1 MQKEQK
7 QLQRRR
13 RALVREFYRGNRGF
27 FALSMLCMA
36 VLAGVQIAL
45 AVMMKELIDAA
56 YGTDLAPV
64 LRMLLAGVAGG
75 AGLIGTDL
83 IRAVVSPRFYK
94 RALLQYKDNVF
105 RRITQKS
112 IGSFQREN
120 TSRYLSALT
129 NDMNSIEYNYLEPVF
144 QLVMQLLSFVGALW
158 LMLSY
163 SPLLTL
169 VSLVLCLL
177 PLLGSVCTGGRVTDA
192 EKHISDENEDFV
204 GMTRDLLE
212 GFTVVK
218 SFRAE
223 QEAARLFARRN
234 EELEEARRKRKALGI
249 LVAVL
254 ASDTGAIVQVGVF
267 VVGAYLAV
275 SGQGVTAGM
284 VISFVQMMNYVLN
297 PIGAIPPMIA
307 NRRAALALVDKLADA
322 LEDNASR
329 AGKNIPPVLQEG
341 IAMENVGFEY
351 EAEKP
356 VLRDVTCTFA
366 AGKSYAV
373 VGASGSGKSTLLN
386 LLLGASENYQGAIR
400 FDGVELRDIS
410 PESLFDLVSIVQQN
424 VFVFNDT
431 IRNNITMFREFPEED
446 VQRAVRLSGLNALI
460 AQRGEDYVCG
470 ENGKDLSGGER
481 QRISIARC
489 LLRSTPVMLIDEATA
504 ALDAATAFS
513 VTREIQNLEGL
524 TRIVVTHRLEAA
536 LLERYDAIL
545 VLRGG
550 RIAEMGK
557 FADLMA
563 EKGYFY
569 SLYTVSQD

>member
-13 RALVREFYRGNRGF
+13 RALVREFYRGNRCF
-27 FALSMLCMA
+27 FTVSMLCMA
-36 VLAGVQIAL
+36 VLSGVQIAL

-64 LRMLLAGVAGG
+64 LRMLLASVAVCV
-75 AGLIGTDL
+75 GLIGTDL
-83 IRAVVSPRFYK
+83 IRAVVTPRFYK
-94 RALLQYKDNVF
+94 RALLQYKNNVF
-105 RRITQKS
+105 RSITRKS

-177 PLLGSVCTGGRVTDA
+177 PLLGSMCTGGSVIGA
-192 EKHISDENEDFV
+192 EKRISDENEDFV

-234 EELEEARRKRKALGI
+234 EELEEARRKRRGLGI
-249 LVAVL
+249 LVEVL
-254 ASDTGAIVQVGVF
+254 ASDTGAIVQMGVF

-351 EAEKP
+351 EAGKP

-386 LLLGASENYQGAIR
+386 LLLGASENYQGAIL

-431 IRNNITMFREFPEED
+431 IRHNITMFREFPEED
-446 VQRAVRLSGLNALI
+446 VQRAMRLSGLDALI
-460 AQRGEDYVCG
+460 AQRGEDYICG
-470 ENGKDLSGGER
+470 ENGKSLSGGER

-513 VTREIQNLEGL
+513 VTREIQNLEGIA
-524 TRIVVTHRLEAA
+524 RIVVTHRLEEA